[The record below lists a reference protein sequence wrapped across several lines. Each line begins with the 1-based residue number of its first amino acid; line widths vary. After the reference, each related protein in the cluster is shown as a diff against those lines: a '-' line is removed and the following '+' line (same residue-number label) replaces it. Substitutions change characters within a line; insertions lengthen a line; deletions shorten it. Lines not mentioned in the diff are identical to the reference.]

1 MTYGKDGTY
10 RVRAN
15 GDDIRI
21 LRTVTPAPP
30 LLSVCQESRI
40 EALKKYSLRL
50 DTEMQACYIRI
61 DPDNEAIYFAKSGL
75 ESEELKPEDQL
86 SRAARDG
93 LRFLAIDSMHEH
105 VLMQLPKF
113 KNVDSLTIVL
123 HYEGCNAHWS
133 DAGDVK
139 YTSLEH
145 STEMDQAWWD
155 MYEYFY
161 EGLQIYWREEVGCD
175 IPFETEFMQIA
186 RDRVRCCRE

>member
-1 MTYGKDGTY
+1 MTYGKDGID

-50 DTEMQACYIRI
+50 DTETQACYIRI
-61 DPDNEAIYFAKSGL
+61 DPDNEAVYFTKSGI
-75 ESEELKPEDQL
+75 EGEELKPEDQL
-86 SRAARDG
+86 SHAAQNSIR
-93 LRFLAIDSMHEH
+93 LLAIDDMHEH
-105 VLMQLPKF
+105 ILMQLPKF
-113 KNVDSLTIVL
+113 QNVDSLTIIL

-139 YTSLEH
+139 YTSLEN
-145 STEMDQAWWD
+145 STEMDQAWLE
-155 MYEYFY
+155 MYEFFY
-161 EGLQIYWREEVGCD
+161 EGLQVYWKKEMGWEV
-175 IPFETEFMQIA
+175 PFETEFMQIA
-186 RDRVRCCRE
+186 RNRARCCNE